1 MLYAKIT
8 PPLTGNSPFRV
19 TEVTQWEAEARVWSL
34 QIPLDP
40 QRKDILILYFP
51 ECRHQDALDF
61 IAWIHHRPILM
72 DVMTTLEQDGI
83 LWKLWSLE
91 PAPPV
96 AAVVGGDVEIW
107 DAAYAE
113 AYPENFS
120 RVTFPA
126 DLIKRSVKVDT
137 DDLKFLRS
145 MRIKWEDN
153 EQVDRT
159 QVQDQSGLHLV
170 RPEDSSKQDPSSGS
184 VR

>member
-1 MLYAKIT
+1 MLMLYAKIT

-72 DVMTTLEQDGI
+72 DLMTALEQDGI

-107 DAAYAE
+107 DRAYVE
-113 AYPENFS
+113 AYPEVFDLS
-120 RVTFPA
+120 RRPCPA
-126 DLIKRSVKVDT
+126 AFRT
-137 DDLKFLRS
+137 PNGDDLKLLKK

-159 QVQDQSGLHLV
+159 QAQDQSGLHLV
-170 RPEDSSKQDPSSGS
+170 RPEDHPKSDPS
-184 VR
+184 